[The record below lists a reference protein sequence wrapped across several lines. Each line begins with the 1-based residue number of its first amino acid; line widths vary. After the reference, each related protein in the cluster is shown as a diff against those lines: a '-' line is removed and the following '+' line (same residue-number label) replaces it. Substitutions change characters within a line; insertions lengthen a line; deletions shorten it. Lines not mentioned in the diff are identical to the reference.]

1 MKSWVLAFILSL
13 SCTSAIATGG
23 IGQAQPMA
31 PSAKPKELEGVGI
44 TEKSGTQIDLGLQF
58 TDESGQTVQL
68 SKYMNGNRPVL
79 LGLVYY
85 GCPNLCNFFMNGVT
99 DVLKDFAWN
108 PGKEFDVV
116 FVSIDPEEGSE
127 LASKKKENLLKAYGR
142 VQTRDGWHFLTGN
155 EANVKALA
163 AQVGFGYRWD
173 DKSQQWAHAAAAII
187 TTPTGTISRYLYGI
201 MFEQQTLK
209 LSMLEAGKNKIGGIM
224 DRILLFCYKFDPS
237 RGKYSIYAMNLM
249 RAAAVL
255 TLLILGFFFYPYW
268 RKTRLINGDSSL

>member
-13 SCTSAIATGG
+13 SCVSAIADG
-23 IGQAQPMA
+23 IGQPERL
-31 PSAKPKELEGVGI
+31 PPNAKPKELEGVGI
-44 TEKSGTQIDLGLQF
+44 TEKLATQIDLGLQF
-58 TDESGQTVQL
+58 EDENGQTIQL
-68 SKYMNGNRPVL
+68 SKYINGNRPVL

-99 DVLKDFAWN
+99 DVLKDVAWN
-108 PGKEFDVV
+108 PGNEFDVV

-127 LASKKKENLLKAYGR
+127 LASKKKENMLTAYGR

-155 EANVKALA
+155 EANIKALA

-201 MFEQQTLK
+201 MFEPQTLK
-209 LSMLEAGKNKIGGIM
+209 LSLLEAGKNKIGGIV
-224 DRILLFCYKFDPS
+224 DKILLFCYKFDPS
-237 RGKYSIYAMNLM
+237 RGKYSIYAMNVM

-268 RKTRLINGDSSL
+268 RKTRLINGDSNL